1 MNLTTLFRLRKPEG
15 TDPVDVKDFNDN
27 FDVIDAELG
36 KRPEK
41 TGNAS
46 DMVTAFSQAGSRTN
60 LTSGEKLSVSMGKI
74 MKWFADLKT
83 VAFTGSYADLTGKPS
98 IPSGTAAS
106 QGVANN
112 CTTTAAGYVL
122 DARQGKTLMDKANQ
136 LSSDLSRV
144 NVYVGSD
151 GKLHYV
157 NKDGADSALPFS
169 PDVADKINDFIGSSK
184 YVDFFTG
191 TGNTKNVGVVSGAQ
205 YLVCDIGQYERKI
218 KFNSGC
224 NINYSYQVPGDQ
236 NADRVPT
243 EYIITAT
250 STTINVT
257 GSSGA
262 FFIRI
267 K

>member
-83 VAFTGSYADLTGKPS
+83 VAFTGNYSDLSGKPS
-98 IPSGTAAS
+98 IPSGAAAS
-106 QGVANN
+106 KGVANN
-112 CTTTAAGYVL
+112 CTTTADGYVL

-136 LSSDLSRV
+136 IISDLGRV

-157 NKDGADSALPFS
+157 NKDGADSALPFNPFNGCVITVNFTLS
-169 PDVADKINDFIGSSK
+169 VTTRSGNTVTSTSGSMIINVSKEGSITSNASEFK
-184 YVDFFTG
+184 
-191 TGNTKNVGVVSGAQ
+191 TGNSSIESYSVGH
-205 YLVCDIGQYERKI
+205 
-218 KFNSGC
+218 F
-224 NINYSYQVPGDQ
+224 
-236 NADRVPT
+236 
-243 EYIITAT
+243 YI
-250 STTINVT
+250 T
-257 GSSGA
+257 GLSVQ
-262 FFIRI
+262 FL
-267 K
+267 